1 MGFWKSGRGINGDSW
16 ADEMDRCMKALATMT
31 VVDSKFYGPGHHEI
45 TMQEFA
51 DLVEFCTC
59 GHLVVEV
66 RYPEKDGDRPLSQLH
81 DVIQLDTDGKAVEVD
96 TYPNRGQIHC
106 PDYEVECLPSLA

>member
-1 MGFWKSGRGINGDSW
+1 VWERIQIKGVSMGFWKSERGINGDSW
-16 ADEMDRCMKALATMT
+16 ADEMGRCMDKLGKD
-31 VVDSKFYGPGHHEI
+31 VVWNSKTHPEENPHII

-51 DLVEFCTC
+51 DLIEFCSR

-66 RYPEKDGDRPLSQLH
+66 RHSEKDGNRILPALGDA
-81 DVIQLDTDGKAVEVD
+81 GVE

-106 PDYEVECLPSLA
+106 PELCKV